1 MNTLEHLEDEACKDG
16 VEVIDYQFDSENIK
30 GLYCDGVVGLN
41 NQIRTTSEKSC
52 VLAEELGH
60 HHTTIGDII
69 DQSDTM
75 NRKQERQARLW
86 AYNKMIGLT
95 GIIKA
100 YKSHCSNSHEIAEF
114 LGVTE
119 DFFKEAIECYRQK
132 YGLYK
137 SIDNYIIYFEPLVV
151 LELFTQE

>member
-1 MNTLEHLEDEACKDG
+1 MNTLEHLEDEACMDG

-30 GLYCDGVVGLN
+30 GLYCNGVVGLN

-86 AYNKMIGLT
+86 AYNKMIGLH
-95 GIIKA
+95 GIIEA
-100 YKSHCSNSHEIAEF
+100 YKNNCSNSHEVAEF

-119 DFFKEAIECYRQK
+119 EFLTEALECYRQK
-132 YGLYK
+132 YGPYVT
-137 SIDNYIIYFEPLVV
+137 IDNYTICFEPMLCII
-151 LELFTQE
+151 EMI

>member
-1 MNTLEHLEDEACKDG
+1 MDYETLLAESDSIGLTVKEMNLQYNDG
-16 VEVIDYQFDSENIK
+16 RIK
-30 GLYCDGVVGLN
+30 G
-41 NQIRTTSEKSC
+41 QRIAIRKDIETTTEKAC

-60 HHTTIGDII
+60 HHTTFGDIL

-100 YKSHCSNSHEIAEF
+100 YKNHCSNSHEMAEC

-119 DFFKEAIECYRQK
+119 EFLAEALECYRQK
-132 YGLYK
+132 YGLCTT
-137 SIDNYIIYFEPLVV
+137 IDNYIIYFEPLGV
-151 LELFTQE
+151 LELFAHAT